1 MLICLAVLEKGVF
14 VPLQS
19 FPWVNRNVWVE
30 VDDEGVIAKV
40 VLIVLQDSINSI
52 PTTIISIVKGAVLGN
67 ILNLLLL
74 LVLRA
79 YRENIRTK
87 KLKVRANYVQF
98 VVFKVVLL
106 QQIVRRQPTL
116 YVPKIR
122 APVQTVLLLQE
133 YRVPHMVKTFAMVA
147 IMVIIKAVQLVLH
160 MVDRVVMVH

>member
-1 MLICLAVLEKGVF
+1 MQKVLICLAVLEKGVF

-19 FPWVNRNVWVE
+19 FHMVNTIYNVWVE
-30 VDDEGVIAKV
+30 VDDEGEIAKV

-122 APVQTVLLLQE
+122 APVQTVLLQQE
-133 YRVPHMVKTFAMVA
+133 MPVIQTMPTFV
-147 IMVIIKAVQLVLH
+147 
-160 MVDRVVMVH
+160 